1 MLQAERKEVLKS
13 VQKGE
18 PFATGYQLL
27 YRGVLKPFK
36 VWEIPMEALIYN
48 QYNGRIGLSLI
59 HI

>member
-27 YRGVLKPFK
+27 YRGVLKPLRF
-36 VWEIPMEALIYN
+36 
-48 QYNGRIGLSLI
+48 GRYQWKLSSIINTMDVLVVL
-59 HI
+59 

>member
-27 YRGVLKPFK
+27 YRGVLKLRFGRYQWK
-36 VWEIPMEALIYN
+36 LSSIINTMDVLVAL
-48 QYNGRIGLSLI
+48 
-59 HI
+59 